1 MLLMFAIQLGAA
13 SAASTPRDIA
23 LIRARLTASLVA
35 GAAADALSTSTTLAA
50 ELNVSGLWSD
60 IDYYPPHA
68 QNTRSHWPP
77 LEHMSRVVAMASCAA
92 AARPPSGGD
101 APPALSCA
109 QGGGAAVRAVAGAAT
124 RALRWWLHGGL
135 INPDNWYMTRIS
147 SPLDVGRAVM
157 LLQPLPN
164 STISASDLAAAR
176 SLISAANWSTNPP
189 GMVNVTGANLLWMA
203 TARVLDGIAR
213 SDGAVVDLA
222 VARIWEELATTG
234 GNSAGI
240 KRDASFFQHDE
251 GEFFMYR
258 YISRE
263 SCSQFDSL
271 PLTSLKGADRTTA
284 STDRS
289 ASSTA
294 GATARASRSTFSTG
308 SPRVRTRRS
317 LCATR
322 ATPRSP
328 ASSSQDKS
336 LSWCQAGLSIQAP
349 PRRPRDARSS
359 GSSRA
364 KGASCRGRTRS

>member
-176 SLISAANWSTNPP
+176 SLISAANWSTTPP

-271 PLTSLKGADRTTA
+271 PLTSLTICLHLAWRI
-284 STDRS
+284 
-289 ASSTA
+289 
-294 GATARASRSTFSTG
+294 
-308 SPRVRTRRS
+308 P
-317 LCATR
+317 
-322 ATPRSP
+322 
-328 ASSSQDKS
+328 
-336 LSWCQAGLSIQAP
+336 QAA
-349 PRRPRDARSS
+349 S
-359 GSSRA
+359 GSSRSSSRLVVA
-364 KGASCRGRTRS
+364 RRKLCA